1 MPSSSSTPKS
11 KRSESRRSS
20 ILKPRKPRQPLQNVN
35 FDSPHNEKSLTPSK
49 IKRRVS
55 FADKKHVKEFC
66 HSIEQG
72 TVWDNTYEEH
82 DSKHDSSLKGSFVSL
97 DSNAK
102 TESKENASLC
112 ISNNEYVHIL
122 ENNSSCSINSNLTNN
137 QLFESNIKV
146 KEKDNENCDLDFTNP
161 IEMKLF
167 DEGFQFQETILP
179 NKSGISQPS
188 KDAILSGIACSNTD
202 EKYVEPSDETSQHE
216 QNVTPNALF
225 RSRVPKNATSSNIII
240 YRDSNEENNASNT
253 TNALS
258 VSNVSKNA
266 TSSNIIIYRDSDEE
280 KNSNNTGIKSYS
292 ELCCNNVDSELDMT
306 CAQDLSMEFTTPM
319 HTPLLSL
326 HAEEEINV
334 QKDEC
339 SLNLNLN
346 TNWVSNCNN
355 VSIQA
360 VPISVKPVNFDLG
373 IFEQISKIQTHGST
387 NSTVGNNTH
396 NKTIFSTNLQSN
408 IASENTVFKH
418 TRDATQNINESMM
431 LTNVIQ
437 PSTTSIDISHINNSI
452 QTHGSTNSTAG
463 NNTHNKTI
471 FSTNLQS
478 NIASENTVF
487 KHTQDAT
494 QNINE
499 SMMLTNVIQPST
511 TSIDISHINNSIQ
524 THGSTNS
531 TAGNNTH
538 NKTIFS
544 TNLQS
549 NIASENTVFKHTQNA
564 TQNVNES
571 MMLTNVLQPSTTST
585 DISHINNPIQTHGS
599 TNSTA
604 GNNTHNKTI
613 FSTNLQS
620 NIASENTVF
629 KHTQNATQNVNESMM
644 LTNVL
649 QPSTTSTDISHIN
662 NPIQT
667 HGSTNST
674 AVNNTH
680 NKTIFSTNL
689 QSNIASENTVFKH
702 TQDATQ
708 NVNESMMLT
717 NVIQP
722 STTST
727 DISHINNP
735 IQTHGSTNS
744 TDENNTHNKTIFS
757 TNLQSNIASENTVF
771 KHTQDATQN
780 INESMMLTNV
790 IQPSTTSID
799 ISHINNPI
807 QTHGSTN
814 STAGNNT
821 HNKTIFSTNLQSNIA
836 SENTVFK
843 HTQNAT
849 QNVNESMMLTNV
861 IQPSTTSTD
870 ISHINNPIQTHGSTN
885 STAENNTH
893 NKTIFS
899 TNLQSYIASE
909 NTVFKHTQDAT
920 QNINESMML
929 TNVIQ
934 PSTTSTDISH
944 INNPIQTHG
953 STNSTAENN
962 THNKTIFST
971 NLQSNIASENTVFKH
986 TQDATQNIN
995 ESMML
1000 TNVIQPSTTSID
1012 ISHINNPIQTH
1023 GSTNSTAGNNTHN
1036 KTIFSTNLQSNIA
1049 SENTVFKHTQN
1060 ATQNV
1065 NESMMLTNVL
1075 QPSTTSIDISHINNP
1090 IQTHGSTNS
1099 TAENNTHNKTI
1110 FSTNLQSNI
1119 ASENTVFKHT
1129 QDATQNINESMMLT
1143 NVIQPSTTSIDIS
1156 HINNPIQTHGSTNST
1171 AGNNTHNKTIF
1182 STNLQS
1188 NIASENT
1195 VFKHTQDATQNINE
1209 SMMLTN
1215 VIQSSTT
1222 STDISHI
1229 NNPIQTH
1236 GSTNSTAENNTHN
1249 KTIFSTNLQS
1259 NIASE
1264 NTVFKHTQDA
1274 TQNINESMMLT
1285 NVIQPS
1291 TTNIDISHI
1300 NNPIQTH
1307 GSTNSTAGNNT
1318 HNKTIFSTNLQSNIA
1333 SKNTVFKHTQN
1344 ATQNVNE
1351 SMMLTNVLQPSTTS
1365 TDISH
1370 INNPIQTHGSTNST
1384 AVNNTHNKTIF
1395 STNLQSNIASENT
1408 VFKHTQD
1415 ATQNINESMMLTN
1428 VIQPSTTSIDISHI
1442 NNPIQ
1447 THGSTNSTAGNNT
1460 HNKTIF
1466 STNLQSN
1473 IASENTVFKHTQN
1486 ATQNVNESMMLTNV
1500 IQPSTTSTDISHVN
1514 NTAFNVSMEMTTAI
1528 SSKMYDRNIAHPHDE
1543 NIIRENNLRENQI
1556 DKTEFFND
1564 VMEITKPVNM
1574 LPLIAYDKENLKI
1587 DELISK
1593 DDRTMFFHDVSM
1605 EMTKVLKNQ
1614 EEITRPIIQKP
1625 ISEESTC
1632 KKKNMDNSNGF
1643 DEKTRLLYKSMEI
1656 TEAVP
1661 VSLHHE
1667 KTLNTICAAQS
1678 TSFSQT
1684 MSKARMPVENSTE
1697 STFQADTAA
1706 NKTAQHVSME
1716 ITDTILS
1723 TLHLTQDA
1731 TNERKN
1737 LNISRDNEFQH
1748 LTTDNLTKLK
1758 KSAAKENYI
1767 ISREF
1772 TETTDTHDE
1781 LPDNFVI
1788 PSLSNNLDHSL
1799 NAVLKNISSTNKR
1812 IFDENE
1818 QSNSKKI
1825 CKSFM
1830 EFHTPQENNVCLS
1843 PRPNDIYIND
1853 TGHNEC
1859 FVKDTMDH
1867 TGLSR
1872 SNFRDDLNEISDCS
1886 LLKTMGNSIEELQSI
1901 KPPSFILLD
1910 SYKDENSFS
1919 DALCKDKL
1927 QISTGDGTIDN
1938 IHNSSNQLVIDN
1950 ITEYECLAESRKSIA
1965 KDNESFTV
1973 LRENESINIENIQ
1986 MEDCSR
1992 RTIANK
1998 TEQEDDCQAIRKII
2012 INDNRINESNH
2023 CRANVENFHAENVL
2037 SIQNNKHEET
2047 NTDHCKSPI
2056 IKENEIIAEVEY
2068 IQERV
2073 NNDAN
2078 PQNNVKEKEE
2088 YSDVQRL
2095 KTEQCTDHIKRLEA
2109 IENQLNSEN
2118 NCKENLN
2125 DEVKV
2130 TEMEQNEE
2138 CTEERLAV
2146 ERCVSA
2152 NEDESLVEQDPFL
2165 SLSQKLETHC
2175 ERDDCIW
2182 NMYHKNIDRKMFVFG
2197 FISNSLL
2204 IAMYLSYDLNCS
2216 EENLINKI
2224 KIISRVSDDSGVLV
2238 RIVHKLILEKLDAKL
2253 LMYSYRTHEDILPML
2268 ECVSEHVKLAMN
2280 FMFDLKHLDNLN
2292 LMEITYDHISFLSRS
2307 KQMDI
2312 ILKVTVKVKRFDELT
2327 SKDVNVHCLL
2337 GTIRETDVKSLI
2349 KNIKKD
2355 HKFLRK
2361 YINDVKVYIDIMEE
2375 TSIAK
2380 KV

>member
-1 MPSSSSTPKS
+1 MPRSTPTS

-49 IKRRVS
+49 TKRRVS

-66 HSIEQG
+66 HSIDQG

-122 ENNSSCSINSNLTNN
+122 ENNSSCSNNSNLTNN

-146 KEKDNENCDLDFTNP
+146 KGKDNENCDLDFTNP

-188 KDAILSGIACSNTD
+188 KDATLSSIACSNTD
-202 EKYVEPSDETSQHE
+202 EKYVQPSDETSQHE

-225 RSRVPKNATSSNIII
+225 RSRAPKNATSSNIII

-253 TNALS
+253 TNALT

-326 HAEEEINV
+326 HAEKEINV

-418 TRDATQNINESMM
+418 T
-431 LTNVIQ
+431 
-437 PSTTSIDISHINNSI
+437 
-452 QTHGSTNSTAG
+452 
-463 NNTHNKTI
+463 
-471 FSTNLQS
+471 
-478 NIASENTVF
+478 
-487 KHTQDAT
+487 QDAT

-499 SMMLTNVIQPST
+499 SMMLTNVIQP
-511 TSIDISHINNSIQ
+511 
-524 THGSTNS
+524 
-531 TAGNNTH
+531 
-538 NKTIFS
+538 F
-544 TNLQS
+544 
-549 NIASENTVFKHTQNA
+549 
-564 TQNVNES
+564 
-571 MMLTNVLQPSTTST
+571 TTST
-585 DISHINNPIQTHGS
+585 DISHINSPIQTHGS

-604 GNNTHNKTI
+604 GNI
-613 FSTNLQS
+613 
-620 NIASENTVF
+620 
-629 KHTQNATQNVNESMM
+629 
-644 LTNVL
+644 
-649 QPSTTSTDISHIN
+649 
-662 NPIQT
+662 
-667 HGSTNST
+667 
-674 AVNNTH
+674 TH

-727 DISHINNP
+727 DISHKNNP

-744 TDENNTHNKTIFS
+744 TVGNITHNKTIFS
-757 TNLQSNIASENTVF
+757 TNLQSNIASENIVF
-771 KHTQDATQN
+771 KHTQD
-780 INESMMLTNV
+780 
-790 IQPSTTSID
+790 
-799 ISHINNPI
+799 
-807 QTHGSTN
+807 
-814 STAGNNT
+814 
-821 HNKTIFSTNLQSNIA
+821 
-836 SENTVFK
+836 
-843 HTQNAT
+843 AT

-861 IQPSTTSTD
+861 IQPS
-870 ISHINNPIQTHGSTN
+870 
-885 STAENNTH
+885 
-893 NKTIFS
+893 
-899 TNLQSYIASE
+899 IA
-909 NTVFKHTQDAT
+909 
-920 QNINESMML
+920 
-929 TNVIQ
+929 
-934 PSTTSTDISH
+934 
-944 INNPIQTHG
+944 
-953 STNSTAENN
+953 
-962 THNKTIFST
+962 
-971 NLQSNIASENTVFKH
+971 
-986 TQDATQNIN
+986 
-995 ESMML
+995 
-1000 TNVIQPSTTSID
+1000 
-1012 ISHINNPIQTH
+1012 
-1023 GSTNSTAGNNTHN
+1023 
-1036 KTIFSTNLQSNIA
+1036 
-1049 SENTVFKHTQN
+1049 
-1060 ATQNV
+1060 
-1065 NESMMLTNVL
+1065 
-1075 QPSTTSIDISHINNP
+1075 
-1090 IQTHGSTNS
+1090 
-1099 TAENNTHNKTI
+1099 
-1110 FSTNLQSNI
+1110 
-1119 ASENTVFKHT
+1119 
-1129 QDATQNINESMMLT
+1129 
-1143 NVIQPSTTSIDIS
+1143 
-1156 HINNPIQTHGSTNST
+1156 
-1171 AGNNTHNKTIF
+1171 
-1182 STNLQS
+1182 
-1188 NIASENT
+1188 
-1195 VFKHTQDATQNINE
+1195 
-1209 SMMLTN
+1209 
-1215 VIQSSTT
+1215 
-1222 STDISHI
+1222 
-1229 NNPIQTH
+1229 
-1236 GSTNSTAENNTHN
+1236 
-1249 KTIFSTNLQS
+1249 
-1259 NIASE
+1259 
-1264 NTVFKHTQDA
+1264 
-1274 TQNINESMMLT
+1274 
-1285 NVIQPS
+1285 
-1291 TTNIDISHI
+1291 
-1300 NNPIQTH
+1300 
-1307 GSTNSTAGNNT
+1307 
-1318 HNKTIFSTNLQSNIA
+1318 
-1333 SKNTVFKHTQN
+1333 
-1344 ATQNVNE
+1344 
-1351 SMMLTNVLQPSTTS
+1351 
-1365 TDISH
+1365 
-1370 INNPIQTHGSTNST
+1370 
-1384 AVNNTHNKTIF
+1384 
-1395 STNLQSNIASENT
+1395 
-1408 VFKHTQD
+1408 
-1415 ATQNINESMMLTN
+1415 
-1428 VIQPSTTSIDISHI
+1428 
-1442 NNPIQ
+1442 
-1447 THGSTNSTAGNNT
+1447 
-1460 HNKTIF
+1460 
-1466 STNLQSN
+1466 
-1473 IASENTVFKHTQN
+1473 
-1486 ATQNVNESMMLTNV
+1486 
-1500 IQPSTTSTDISHVN
+1500 STDISHVN
-1514 NTAFNVSMEMTTAI
+1514 NTAFNVSLEMTTAI

-1543 NIIRENNLRENQI
+1543 NIIKENNLRENQI

-1614 EEITRPIIQKP
+1614 EEITRPIVHKS

-1684 MSKARMPVENSTE
+1684 MSKARLPVENSTE

-1706 NKTAQHVSME
+1706 NKTIQHVSME

-1731 TNERKN
+1731 TNEREN

-1767 ISREF
+1767 ISREI

-1799 NAVLKNISSTNKR
+1799 NAVLKNISSTNKT

-1886 LLKTMGNSIEELQSI
+1886 LLKTLGNNIEELQSI

-1950 ITEYECLAESRKSIA
+1950 IPEYECLAESRKSIA

-1998 TEQEDDCQAIRKII
+1998 TEQEDDCQAIRRII

-2023 CRANVENFHAENVL
+2023 CRMNVENFHAENVL

-2109 IENQLNSEN
+2109 IENQLYSEN

-2125 DEVKV
+2125 DEVRV

-2253 LMYSYRTHEDILPML
+2253 LMYRYRTHEDILPML

-2307 KQMDI
+2307 KQMDT

-2361 YINDVKVYIDIMEE
+2361 YINDVKDYIDIMEE
-2375 TSIAK
+2375 TSIPK